1 MAITKDQLDHL
12 AKLCRIALTDEEKTR
27 LGGQLNQIIAF
38 VEQLQACDVE
48 GIEPMAHPQ
57 EGVTLRPRRLDETS
71 REAGLE
77 GVSTVDQGSSDLGE
91 KFLKNVQHPLKNR
104 QIEVKSTLN

>member
-12 AKLCRIALTDEEKTR
+12 ARLCRIALTDEEKTR
-27 LGGQLNQIIAF
+27 LGDQLNQIIAF

-57 EGVTLRPRRLDETS
+57 EGVSLQPRKITENTDPAGNLPLSDDQKTLVKAFLDN
-71 REAGLE
+71 
-77 GVSTVDQGSSDLGE
+77 VKHPV
-91 KFLKNVQHPLKNR
+91 KNQ
-104 QIEVKSTLN
+104 QIEVKSSLS

>member
-1 MAITKDQLDHL
+1 MPITKEQLDHL
-12 AKLCRIALTDEEKTR
+12 ATLCRIALSDEEKTR

-57 EGVTLRPRRLDETS
+57 EGVSLQPRK
-71 REAGLE
+71 
-77 GVSTVDQGSSDLGE
+77 LGE
-91 KFLKNVQHPLKNR
+91 
-104 QIEVKSTLN
+104 SA